1 MITINPLNLKSYTYF
16 KQNNK
21 ESDILKTALNE
32 LKNIEFSSDDKKY
45 IHKLGSRPPYSNGKE
60 AYDFIKNNN
69 INVKFA
75 KLPSNDIHAQWDVD
89 TKSIKINEIYKNAK
103 NKAVILAITEAIFHR
118 SEERRV
124 GKECRSRWSPYH

>member
-45 IHKLGSRPPYSNGKE
+45 IHKLGSRQIGRASC
-60 AYDFIKNNN
+60 
-69 INVKFA
+69 
-75 KLPSNDIHAQWDVD
+75 
-89 TKSIKINEIYKNAK
+89 
-103 NKAVILAITEAIFHR
+103 R
-118 SEERRV
+118 ERV
-124 GKECRSRWSPYH
+124 